1 MSEGHIL
8 DKEKEHLTR
17 GQDYVHHSRLD
28 EAIAEFKQVLGINPA
43 NAWGYIELGK
53 IYKNRSD
60 FGNAEKAFRKALG
73 VLKDNEQAEQAH
85 IGLGE
90 VYRLQGKYDLA
101 DKEFSQV
108 MSINPQNQKLRSWME
123 SINSVKSPRKEIPP
137 YRVFFTWG
145 MHYQCNYRC
154 SYCYAPKP
162 EKACFNEQP
171 KNCANYLSLQE
182 WISVWDKIYDKYGTC
197 RIRLDGG
204 EPSAYPSFIELV
216 EAVSQKHLLQINTNL
231 SFDADLFVK
240 RIRPERVRI
249 DGSLHLEYVTGEE
262 FFAKVQTLHRHK
274 FRLVVSCVAYPPFID
289 KINDCKRPFEGLH
302 IPFIIHPFSGEFNGK
317 SYPKA
322 YEMEEVSEIYS
333 LDEASRL
340 IMGWR
345 KGENRIT
352 KGKLCRMGQIYG
364 RIYPNGDV
372 YRCCAENG
380 LLKLGNICD
389 DTFKLLD
396 KPLECSS
403 DNCPCWKSMIVSD
416 EQRWTHLWL
425 DDWELP

>member
-1 MSEGHIL
+1 MNEAQTL
-8 DKEKEHLTR
+8 EKEKEHLAKA
-17 GQDYVHHSRLD
+17 QDYVSKSRLD
-28 EAIAEFKQVLGINPA
+28 EAIAEFRKALEINPN

-53 IYKNRSD
+53 IYKNKSD
-60 FGNAEKAFRKALG
+60 FGSAEQEFNKALG
-73 VLKDNEQAEQAH
+73 ILRDSEQAEQVH

-90 VYRLQGKYDLA
+90 VYRLQGKYALA
-101 DKEFSQV
+101 EKEFSRV
-108 MSINPQNQKLRSWME
+108 MSINPENQKLRSWME
-123 SINSVKSPRKEIPP
+123 ATKEVKSPRQEIPP

-171 KNCANYLSLQE
+171 KNCANYLGLKE
-182 WISVWDKIYDKYGTC
+182 WIRVWDDIYKKYGTC
-197 RIRLDGG
+197 RIRMDGG
-204 EPSAYPSFIELV
+204 EPSAYPYFMELV

-231 SFDADLFVK
+231 SFAAETFVT
-240 RIRPERVRI
+240 RIKPERVRI
-249 DGSLHLEYVTGEE
+249 DASLHLEYVAVPE
-262 FFAKVQTLHRHK
+262 FFAKIETLHKHK

-289 KINDCKRPFEGLH
+289 KINDCQPPFENLH
-302 IPFIIHPFSGEFNGK
+302 VPFIIHPFSGEFNGK

-322 YEMEEVSEIYS
+322 YEMEEVSKIYS

-345 KGENRIT
+345 KGENKVT
-352 KGKLCRMGQIYG
+352 KGKPCRMGQIYG

-372 YRCCAENG
+372 YRCCAEGG
-380 LLKLGNICD
+380 LLKLGNICAD
-389 DTFKLLD
+389 EFKLLD
-396 KPLECSS
+396 EPLECSS
-403 DNCPCWKSMIVSD
+403 ENCPCWKSMIVS
-416 EQRWTHLWL
+416 EEERWTHLWL